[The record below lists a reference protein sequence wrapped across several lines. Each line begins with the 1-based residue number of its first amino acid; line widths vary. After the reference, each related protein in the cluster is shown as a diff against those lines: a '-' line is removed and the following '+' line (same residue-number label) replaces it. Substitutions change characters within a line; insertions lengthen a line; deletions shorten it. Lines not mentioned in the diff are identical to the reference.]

1 MQALHIRRKNRRVF
15 TDLSIDSSLC
25 MHRAHPAQ
33 LIVASLALLGLAGCS
48 EVTAWSGL
56 DAAWLRQQQLLLVSW
71 QQAAPGAFALGYFAL
86 FTAVSALA
94 LPGCSLLALAAGVC
108 FGWWSGTAMVVLAS
122 TCGATLSFLVARHV
136 ARDAVQRRFGARLA
150 PLERAISRDGVPVLV
165 ALRLAPVIPYF
176 AINPLLGLSSMR
188 LRGFFLASVL
198 GMAPGS
204 AAYVQAGT
212 DLARFSQGGP
222 MLSPALLA
230 ALLSLSLLPLA
241 ARWWW
246 RRREAA
252 YVHERTP

>member
-1 MQALHIRRKNRRVF
+1 MPATRPPR
-15 TDLSIDSSLC
+15 C
-25 MHRAHPAQ
+25 PHR
-33 LIVASLALLGLAGCS
+33 
-48 EVTAWSGL
+48 
-56 DAAWLRQQQLLLVSW
+56 
-71 QQAAPGAFALGYFAL
+71 PGRPRCG
-86 FTAVSALA
+86 
-94 LPGCSLLALAAGVC
+94 LLALCAGLC
-108 FGWWSGTAMVVLAS
+108 FGWWSGTALVVLAS
-122 TCGATLSFLVARHV
+122 TCGATLSFLFARHV
-136 ARDAVQRRFGARLA
+136 ARATVQRRFGARLA
-150 PLERAISRDGVPVLV
+150 PIERALARDGVLMLL

-176 AINPLLGLSSMR
+176 AVNPLMGLSSMR
-188 LRGFFLASVL
+188 LRRFFFASAL
-198 GMAPGS
+198 GMLPGS

>member
-1 MQALHIRRKNRRVF
+1 MRAFNIPRKNRHVPV
-15 TDLSIDSSLC
+15 DLSTR
-25 MHRAHPAQ
+25 MRRAHPAHPAH
-33 LIVASLALLGLAGCS
+33 LLLAAALLCLTGCS
-48 EVTAWSGL
+48 EVGAWTGV
-56 DAAWLRQQQLLLVSW
+56 DAAWLHQQQLVLMAW
-71 QQAAPGAFALGYFAL
+71 QQASPLPFALGYFVL
-86 FTAVSALA
+86 FTALSALA
-94 LPGCSLLALAAGVC
+94 LPGCGLLALCAGLC
-108 FGWWSGTAMVVLAS
+108 FGWWSGTVLVLLAS
-122 TCGATLSFLVARHV
+122 TCGATLSFLVARHI

-150 PLERAISRDGVPVLV
+150 PLERALARDGVLMLL

-176 AINPLLGLSSMR
+176 AVNPLLGLSSMR
-188 LRGFFLASVL
+188 LRLFFFASAL
-198 GMAPGS
+198 GMLPGS

-252 YVHERTP
+252 LPMESTP

>member
-1 MQALHIRRKNRRVF
+1 MR
-15 TDLSIDSSLC
+15 
-25 MHRAHPAQ
+25 RAHPIH
-33 LIVASLALLGLAGCS
+33 LLALGIAMLCLAGCS
-48 EVTAWSGL
+48 ELSAWPGV
-56 DAAWLRQQQLLLVSW
+56 DAAWLQQQQLVLVGW
-71 QQAAPGAFALGYFAL
+71 HQAAPVPFTLAYLAL
-86 FTAVSALA
+86 FTALSALA
-94 LPGCSLLALAAGVC
+94 LPGCGLLALAAGLC
-108 FGWWSGTAMVVLAS
+108 FGWWSGTALVVLAS
-122 TCGATLSFLVARHV
+122 TCGATLSFLFARHV
-136 ARDAVQRRFGARLA
+136 ARATVQRRFGARLA
-150 PLERAISRDGVPVLV
+150 PIERALARDGVLMLL

-176 AINPLLGLSSMR
+176 AVNPLMGLSSMR
-188 LRGFFLASVL
+188 LRRFFFASAL
-198 GMAPGS
+198 GMLPGS